1 MHQFLVALPEALSGA
16 NLLYVLGG
24 SLYGLI
30 MGALAGI
37 SPGLA
42 VVLLL
47 VFTMYMSS
55 TAALILLGSV
65 YFSAVAGGSISAI
78 LINIPGAPA
87 SIATML
93 DGYPM
98 KQKGLAHKAIYLA
111 FSSSMIG
118 GLVGMAILLFFGP
131 PFAAFSLRFGPAE
144 VFLVI
149 MWALVVVALAGG
161 GSFLKGLI
169 GIGFGLF
176 VSSIGIAPVTA
187 TERFVISPVLLGGV
201 NVIVALVGVFSIPE
215 VLKLL
220 SRPSTAKEMWEMQPV
235 EGSALREAL
244 HSIVEAASYFRTQV
258 ISNIVGVIIG
268 LIPGTGAQVAAPLAY
283 ELSRRFSPNQKN
295 FGTGISEGVVA
306 PETANNATVGPALV
320 PLLTMGIPGSPT
332 AAAMMGVLLIH
343 GIVPGPR
350 VYTQYADVVYTFI
363 AGLLLAVFATWA
375 LGIVLARP
383 VAKLITSLP
392 DHYLGIGVLL
402 LSVFG
407 SYTLRNSLDD
417 VVIMFVLGV
426 AVFFL
431 REVEIRPITVILGL
445 ILGKI
450 CERNFLEALTIS
462 SAGSG
467 LTHYFL
473 VERPI
478 AAGLV
483 ALLAVTI
490 IVGAYHEFRRFKRAA
505 SAREQAPTD
514 LATDALVGAGAMLFA
529 VAILLFSDLRS
540 LHDAAVFPTI
550 YLSVMAVGG
559 LFLTVGSI
567 LDMRSMAVDGH
578 RFFDLGLKANMFRSA
593 VPFLIVACAIFLYVV
608 YVGRGFLLISFVV
621 AVLLP
626 FVAQPKGN
634 FWRTLRRNALTAF
647 CIVAAIAAASVVLQ
661 ITLPLSAP
669 MAAIMN
675 YF

>member
-1 MHQFLVALPEALSGA
+1 MHQLLDALAVAFSGA
-16 NLLYVLGG
+16 NLLFIIGG
-24 SLYGLI
+24 CLYGLI

-47 VFTMYMSS
+47 VFTMQMSS
-55 TAALILLGSV
+55 TGALMLLGAV

-87 SIATML
+87 SIATTL

-118 GLVGMAILLFFGP
+118 GLVGMAVLLLFGP

-169 GIGFGLF
+169 GIAIGLF

-187 TERFVISPVLLGGV
+187 TERFVLSPVLLGGV

-215 VLKLL
+215 VLNLL
-220 SRPSTAKEMWEMQPV
+220 SKPYAVKEVLDIAPPQGRAV
-235 EGSALREAL
+235 REAL
-244 HSIVEAASYFRTQV
+244 WSLVEAASFGRTQV
-258 ISNIVGVIIG
+258 ISNVVGIIIG
-268 LIPGTGAQVAAPLAY
+268 LVPGTGAQVAAPLAY
-283 ELSRRFSPNQKN
+283 ELCSRFSPNKAN

-350 VYTQYADVVYTFI
+350 VYTQYAQVVYPFI
-363 AGLLLAVFATWA
+363 AGLFLAVFVTWG

-383 VAKLITSLP
+383 VSRLIAALP
-392 DHYLGIGVLL
+392 DHYLGIGVLI

-407 SYTLRNSLDD
+407 TYTLRNSLND

-426 AVFFL
+426 LVFFL
-431 REVEIRPITVILGL
+431 RAAGVRPISVILGL

-450 CERNFLEALTIS
+450 GERNFLEALTIS
-462 SAGSG
+462 KSHHG
-467 LTHYFL
+467 LLHYFL
-473 VERPI
+473 FDRPI
-478 AAGLV
+478 AAGLLG
-483 ALLAVTI
+483 LLAVTI
-490 IVGAYHEFRRFKRAA
+490 LAGAYHELRRSRTNAA
-505 SAREQAPTD
+505 SGNRASKIVWAD
-514 LATDALVGAGAMLFA
+514 LGVGGVALVFAGSVLVFADLGQLQQAALF
-529 VAILLFSDLRS
+529 
-540 LHDAAVFPTI
+540 PEI
-550 YLSVMAVGG
+550 YLAVMCISG
-559 LFLTVGSI
+559 LFLLIESI
-567 LDMRSMAVDGH
+567 ATL
-578 RFFDLGLKANMFRSA
+578 RSA
-593 VPFLIVACAIFLYVV
+593 VPGEGHAALPVGRDQLRSLPPFLIIVGAIFLYVV
-608 YVGRGFLLISFVV
+608 YVGSGFLLTSFIAGLGLPLIAQRKTGIGRMLRDNALVSVGIV
-621 AVLLP
+621 AVI
-626 FVAQPKGN
+626 
-634 FWRTLRRNALTAF
+634 ALAT
-647 CIVAAIAAASVVLQ
+647 ILLQ

-669 MAAIMN
+669 GAALMN
-675 YF
+675 LL